1 MGTVPVDKV
10 RLGGVIIAN
19 LTKEGSDTNEQSP
32 YGVF

>member
-1 MGTVPVDKV
+1 MGTAPVDKV
-10 RLGGVIIAN
+10 SSGGVIITN